1 MINLFNMTFVLPHFM
16 FDDKVFLEAG
26 KTWTLD
32 SSGKTDANKWPC
44 CG

>member
-1 MINLFNMTFVLPHFM
+1 MENIFNMTFRLPPLMHV
-16 FDDKVFLEAG
+16 DDSHQVANG
-26 KTWTLD
+26 WTLD